1 MSVSYNKAKMILRKV
16 LLYKNNNGQ
25 ILENFYYKINNVQII
40 FKQTIW
46 QNKIYFYKTDC
57 YQTIVFSLVIFCTIL
72 GSKIT
77 KTQKK

>member
-1 MSVSYNKAKMILRKV
+1 MILRKV
-16 LLYKNNNGQ
+16 LLYKNNNNGQ
-25 ILENFYYKINNVQII
+25 ILENFYYKINTVQMLVLKLKVII

-77 KTQKK
+77 KNT